1 MYMLRSTFITVIY
14 VIQYAIIVYS
24 YVFIAKEDSVL
35 DIADALFVSVAVFFV
50 SVRIAD
56 KYVEMKKA
64 KALKV
69 QQRKEKSVN

>member
-1 MYMLRSTFITVIY
+1 MNNPGRQVEI
-14 VIQYAIIVYS
+14 
-24 YVFIAKEDSVL
+24 